1 MKMSLLLVTIAA
13 VSMATAVPLV
23 RESSVKV
30 TQRADRTVEISYT
43 LENEPAVIIVDLQ
56 TNSLDGAWVSMGDAA
71 LSLLSGSNHCLVAE
85 AGVHKLEWKARKL
98 ALDVDPLTF
107 RAKITAYSINCPP
120 DYMVVDLLPGGDVP
134 RYYASSNDV
143 PGGVLA
149 ECYRTDKMLMRR
161 IPAANVEFRMGEY
174 LKAFGTGGYE
184 KRTVP
189 HMAVLSHDYYIGV
202 FEFTDCQRQVAR
214 SSNKFDKPYP
224 QSWLL
229 PLNDAYSNVRGA
241 SSEAWQ
247 GWPLCGHEVAEQSF
261 LYALRMRTGLE
272 FDMPTSAEW
281 EFACRAG
288 SVTSLNNHRN
298 LKKNGN
304 EECPNAVEVGWYT
317 FNTLNDSPREKPGG
331 LKRPNDFGLYDM
343 HGNKAEFVLDA
354 YTYYSDPSIV
364 VDPKGVAPETF
375 PPKRTLRGGSA
386 YNTAELM
393 MSGMTFDQAETAYA
407 GHRFVCPAVAK

>member
-43 LENEPAVIIVDLQ
+43 LENEPAVIIVDLK
-56 TNSLDGAWVSMGDAA
+56 TNAVDGAWVSIGSDAMA
-71 LSLLSGSNHCLVAE
+71 GMKGENNCLVSKI
-85 AGVHKLEWKARKL
+85 GTQKLEWKIRKVFPG
-98 ALDVDPLTF
+98 VDSLSL
-107 RAKITAYSINCPP
+107 RAEVRAYSTNCPP
-120 DYMVVDLLPGGDVP
+120 DYMVVDLLPDGDIP

-174 LKAFGTGGYE
+174 LKALGTGGYE